1 MKKIFLATAALSACV
16 MLAGCDDDVSGAARD
31 TRATMTAM
39 EQGALT
45 VGYPAILNWSEKR
58 NLKMIYELRDNPKL
72 VTWSY
77 ITDLNGKLHNAC
89 DGSNSFGYPIP
100 YAAQFTA
107 PKAPVVRRAQYPSGY
122 NPGGS
127 NQGEWR
133 TYEADQPEPNGI
145 YMPASAEATWVICY
159 NSETKENEAAYV
171 EDRVRTY
178 LHKVKT
184 ALDN

>member
-1 MKKIFLATAALSACV
+1 LKKIFLAIAALSACV
-16 MLAGCDDDVSGAARD
+16 MLAGCDEDVSGAARD
-31 TRATMTAM
+31 TRASMTAM

-45 VGYPAILNWSEKR
+45 VGYPAIINWSEKR
-58 NLKMIYELRDNPKL
+58 NLKLIYELRDNPKL

-77 ITDLNGKLHNAC
+77 TTDMAGKLHNAC
-89 DGSNSFGYPIP
+89 DGQNSVGFPIP

-145 YMPASAEATWVICY
+145 YMPSSADATWVLCM
-159 NSETKENEAAYV
+159 NPTTKEIEATYV
-171 EDRVRTY
+171 EDHVRAY
-178 LHKVKT
+178 QHKIAT